1 MKKIVLGL
9 GTLALV
15 IGTLGLTAGTT
26 LAYRGEMGTNGPNYS
41 PERHVAMEEAFENGD
56 YQTWTKLMA
65 DVPGRVRQVIT
76 QENFAK
82 FAQIHQLVESG
93 RYEEAKALR
102 AELGLGLRNGAGR
115 GMGQHLNR

>member
-15 IGTLGLTAGTT
+15 IGTFGLTTGTA
-26 LAYRGEMGTNGPNYS
+26 LAYRGEMGVKGPNYS
-41 PERHVAMEEAFENGD
+41 PERHEAMETALENGD
-56 YQTWTKLMA
+56 YQAWTNLMT
-65 DVPGRVRQVIT
+65 DVPGRVRQAVT

-93 RYEEAKALR
+93 KYEEARALR